1 MHTARTHLAQIG
13 SAAHLADGR
22 IAGKPRWS
30 LRSDTGH
37 LADRIPEFRCVR
49 LAGMSSPTPPA
60 SVRPATAADLPS
72 IRHIVAAAYDV
83 YLSRMDKPPA
93 PMLREYG
100 AAVDA
105 GIMWV
110 TGTPV
115 AGLISITRV
124 DDDIML
130 IENVAVHPDQQGT
143 GLGRRLMEFAEQQA
157 RERGIT
163 RLALYTNE
171 VMTENQA
178 IYHHLGYRVTS
189 RGTEDGYRRVFMEKV
204 LPAS

>member
-1 MHTARTHLAQIG
+1 M
-13 SAAHLADGR
+13 
-22 IAGKPRWS
+22 
-30 LRSDTGH
+30 
-37 LADRIPEFRCVR
+37 
-49 LAGMSSPTPPA
+49 
-60 SVRPATAADLPS
+60 
-72 IRHIVAAAYDV
+72 

-93 PMLREYG
+93 PMLREYR

-105 GIMWV
+105 GIIWV

-143 GLGRRLMEFAEQQA
+143 GLGRRLMEFAERQA